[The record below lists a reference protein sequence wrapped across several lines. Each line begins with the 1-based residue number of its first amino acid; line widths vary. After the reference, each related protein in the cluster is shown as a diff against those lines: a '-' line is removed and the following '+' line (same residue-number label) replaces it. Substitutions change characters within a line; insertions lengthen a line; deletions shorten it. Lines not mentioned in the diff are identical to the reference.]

1 MQVRKEKVMTLRK
14 KMERGF
20 TLIELTVGAGVV
32 SVIVVLLTA
41 VQRLLP

>member
-1 MQVRKEKVMTLRK
+1 MKLGE

-20 TLIELTVGAGVV
+20 TLIELVAAGAIASLIG
-32 SVIVVLLTA
+32 VLLPA

>member
-1 MQVRKEKVMTLRK
+1 MKIRK

-20 TLIELTVGAGVV
+20 TLIELIVGAALV
-32 SVIVVLLTA
+32 SIIGALVPA